1 MEKAQWSPINTNT
14 NPSNPEFSPA
24 AKKQHQG
31 LNRLP
36 INFSNGTPLRAKKYH
51 PKPPE
56 NIIQQDRQLVAK
68 TPTPSVNLS
77 SSRPES
83 RSSKTREIES
93 GGISP
98 INQNDTS
105 TPTTTISLG
114 ESTSERRVESKKK
127 DEASMARN
135 STSTPNSRAG
145 TQTPKAGH
153 QPAVAV
159 TTKSIHSPEPVQTKS
174 AKEIYQAFNIT
185 PPENDGI
192 LTEKQSKANTL
203 DKPRLVV
210 QLKKA
215 PGPRDTPINT
225 TNDSPHEHPAESRV
239 GHVKP
244 VQDHQPVEIDEQS
257 SSSSDDVAADLPPDT
272 RSTVDKSHEE
282 AEIPIVGV
290 AEDVTAANSLPD
302 DHPIEWLA
310 EARAIYQY
318 ALPPFVTK
326 QKQGVRRMVELPLAE
341 GQQYPGT
348 VEVVYRSWDAEHT
361 FASIDKGGQ
370 RFIVK
375 VFRGGATPY
384 RPWLGPQTGFSETAL
399 AFAKQ
404 GPRGSRSWA
413 ATQDKRLALP
423 KGWALEEDDEND
435 EEYNPGN
442 RRKSEQMQGRPK
454 PNYKVNGEEE
464 ELDEDQDQEE
474 AHQISASR
482 QTERL
487 SPDGDYAA
495 TDPTRNG
502 RGHSERSDTR
512 PPSKLINALKKSL
525 RLPKGQDAFA
535 RPTGRPKQ
543 IKRRSIGGQGA
554 PPDSKAPKRKTH
566 QAVFSSD
573 SENPIPPKKPKGPKA
588 MHRSLS
594 TNSANLKSLVQ
605 SSPYNEPPLEPQT
618 LSPYKQTHTTLRIAL
633 FPYPQQSAVQR
644 IRSCM
649 TIATFFSTVIGVSG
663 YKGDRDHIFGITAT
677 FDCKPDDDPERNM
690 VIREEWQD
698 SFDIFLETVDGAESW
713 TEDGGKCSLS
723 VSLLLAEV

>member
-1 MEKAQWSPINTNT
+1 MEKAQWSPINTNPP
-14 NPSNPEFSPA
+14 NAQFSPA

-31 LNRLP
+31 LTRLP
-36 INFSNGTPLRAKKYH
+36 INFSNGTPLRAKKH
-51 PKPPE
+51 HTKPPE
-56 NIIQQDRQLVAK
+56 QIIDRQPVAK
-68 TPTPSVNLS
+68 TPTPSLNLS
-77 SSRPES
+77 SSRPQS
-83 RSSKTREIES
+83 RSSKPRETES
-93 GGISP
+93 VGSSP
-98 INQNDTS
+98 VNQNDTS

-114 ESTSERRVESKKK
+114 ESTVERRVESKKK
-127 DEASMARN
+127 DEASIARN
-135 STSTPNSRAG
+135 SASTPNSRAG

-159 TTKSIHSPEPVQTKS
+159 MTKSVQSPEPVQTKS
-174 AKEIYQAFNIT
+174 AKEIYQAFNIP
-185 PPENDGI
+185 PPENDLI
-192 LTEKQSKANTL
+192 LSEKQSKTDRL

-210 QLKKA
+210 QLKKTS
-215 PGPRDTPINT
+215 GPRDTPT
-225 TNDSPHEHPAESRV
+225 SFMNDSPHEHIGESHA

-257 SSSSDDVAADLPPDT
+257 SSSSDDDAANLPPDT
-272 RSTVDKSHEE
+272 RSTVEKPQEE
-282 AEIPIVGV
+282 AENPIVGDADDV
-290 AEDVTAANSLPD
+290 AAANSLPD

-310 EARAIYQY
+310 EARSIYQY

-348 VEVVYRSWDAEHT
+348 VEVVYRSWNAEHT

-404 GPRGSRSWA
+404 GPKGSRSWA
-413 ATQDKRLALP
+413 AAHNKRHALP
-423 KGWALEEDDEND
+423 KGWALEEDDEID

-442 RRKSEQMQGRPK
+442 RRKSTQVQARPK
-454 PNYKVNGEEE
+454 PSYEVNGEEE
-464 ELDEDQDQEE
+464 ELDEDQYRDE
-474 AHQISASR
+474 AHQSSASR

-487 SPDGDYAA
+487 SLDGDHAA
-495 TDPTRNG
+495 PHPTGDR
-502 RGHSERSDTR
+502 RAHSERSDTR

-535 RPTGRPKQ
+535 RPVGRPKQ
-543 IKRRSIGGQGA
+543 IKRRSIGGQGVST
-554 PPDSKAPKRKTH
+554 DSKAPKRKTH

-573 SENPIPPKKPKGPKA
+573 SENPIPQKKTKGSKA

-605 SSPYNEPPLEPQT
+605 PSQYNDDPLVETQT
-618 LSPYKQTHTTLRIAL
+618 LSPYKQAHTTLRIAL

-649 TIATFFSTVIGVSG
+649 TITTFFSTVIGVSG
-663 YKGDRDHIFGITAT
+663 YKGDRDRIFGITAT

-723 VSLLLAEV
+723 VGLLLAEV

>member
-1 MEKAQWSPINTNT
+1 MEKAQWSPINTNR
-14 NPSNPEFSPA
+14 PNPEFSPVA
-24 AKKQHQG
+24 NKQHQG
-31 LNRLP
+31 LTRLP
-36 INFSNGTPLRAKKYH
+36 INFSNGTPLRAKKH
-51 PKPPE
+51 HTKPPDH
-56 NIIQQDRQLVAK
+56 IIDRQPVAK
-68 TPTPSVNLS
+68 TPTPSLNLS

-83 RSSKTREIES
+83 RSSKPRETES
-93 GGISP
+93 VGSSP
-98 INQNDTS
+98 VNQNDTS
-105 TPTTTISLG
+105 TPTTTISLD
-114 ESTSERRVESKKK
+114 ESTLERRVESKKK
-127 DEASMARN
+127 DEASIARN
-135 STSTPNSRAG
+135 PTSTPNSRAG
-145 TQTPKAGH
+145 TQTPRAGH

-159 TTKSIHSPEPVQTKS
+159 MTKSVQSPEPVQTKS
-174 AKEIYQAFNIT
+174 AKEIYQAFNI
-185 PPENDGI
+185 PSPENDLI
-192 LTEKQSKANTL
+192 LNEKQSKADKL

-210 QLKKA
+210 QLKKT
-215 PGPRDTPINT
+215 PGPRDTPT
-225 TNDSPHEHPAESRV
+225 SFVSDPPHEHTGESHA
-239 GHVKP
+239 GHV
-244 VQDHQPVEIDEQS
+244 QPVRDHPPVERDEQS
-257 SSSSDDVAADLPPDT
+257 SSSSNDDATNLPPDA
-272 RSTVDKSHEE
+272 RSTVEKSHEE
-282 AEIPIVGV
+282 AENPIVGDADDV
-290 AEDVTAANSLPD
+290 AAANSLPD

-310 EARAIYQY
+310 EARNIYQY
-318 ALPPFVTK
+318 SLPPFVTK

-341 GQQYPGT
+341 GQQYPGS

-361 FASIDKGGQ
+361 FASIDKGVQ

-413 ATQDKRLALP
+413 ATQDRRLALP

-442 RRKSEQMQGRPK
+442 RRKSTQGQGRPK
-454 PNYKVNGEEE
+454 PNYELNGEEE
-464 ELDEDQDQEE
+464 EVDEDQYREE
-474 AHQISASR
+474 AEQLSASR
-482 QTERL
+482 QTERPSL
-487 SPDGDYAA
+487 DGDYAA
-495 TDPTRNG
+495 PDPTEKR
-502 RGHSERSDTR
+502 RAQSERSDTR

-535 RPTGRPKQ
+535 RPVGRPKQ

-554 PPDSKAPKRKTH
+554 STDSKAPKRKTH

-573 SENPIPPKKPKGPKA
+573 SENPVPQKKAKGTKA

-605 SSPYNEPPLEPQT
+605 SSQYDDPPLETQT
-618 LSPYKQTHTTLRIAL
+618 LSPYKQAHTTLRIAL

-663 YKGDRDHIFGITAT
+663 YKGDRDRIFGITAT

-690 VIREEWQD
+690 VIRGEWQD
-698 SFDIFLETVDGAESW
+698 SFDIFLETIDGAESW

-723 VSLLLAEV
+723 VGLLLAEV

>member
-1 MEKAQWSPINTNT
+1 MEKAQWSPINTN
-14 NPSNPEFSPA
+14 PSNPEFSPV

-36 INFSNGTPLRAKKYH
+36 INFSNGTPLRAKKSH

-56 NIIQQDRQLVAK
+56 QFIDRQPVAK

-83 RSSKTREIES
+83 RSSKTRETES
-93 GGISP
+93 VGISP
-98 INQNDTS
+98 VNQNDTS
-105 TPTTTISLG
+105 TPTTTISHG
-114 ESTSERRVESKKK
+114 ESTFERRVESKKK
-127 DEASMARN
+127 DEASIARK
-135 STSTPNSRAG
+135 STSTPNSRGG

-153 QPAVAV
+153 QPAVAI
-159 TTKSIHSPEPVQTKS
+159 TTKSMHSPEPVQPKS
-174 AKEIYQAFNIT
+174 AKEIYQAFNIK
-185 PPENDGI
+185 PPESDVI
-192 LTEKQSKANTL
+192 LTEKQSKADTL

-215 PGPRDTPINT
+215 PGPRDTP
-225 TNDSPHEHPAESRV
+225 TNFANDIPHEHPAESRA

-244 VQDHQPVEIDEQS
+244 VQDHQPVEIEEPS
-257 SSSSDDVAADLPPDT
+257 SSSSDDDAADLPPDT

-282 AEIPIVGV
+282 PENPIVGD

-310 EARAIYQY
+310 EARNIYQY

-341 GQQYPGT
+341 GQQYPAT

-361 FASIDKGGQ
+361 FASIDKDGQ

-413 ATQDKRLALP
+413 TTQDKRHALP

-435 EEYNPGN
+435 EEYNLSN
-442 RRKSEQMQGRPK
+442 RRRSEQTQGRPK

-464 ELDEDQDQEE
+464 DLDEDQDREE
-474 AHQISASR
+474 ARQNSASR

-487 SPDGDYAA
+487 SLDGDYAA

-543 IKRRSIGGQGA
+543 IKRRSIGGQGVST
-554 PPDSKAPKRKTH
+554 DSKASKRKTH

-573 SENPIPPKKPKGPKA
+573 SENPIPPKKPKGPTA

-605 SSPYNEPPLEPQT
+605 SSQYNEAPLEPQT
-618 LSPYKQTHTTLRIAL
+618 LLSPYKQTHTTLRIAL

-663 YKGDRDHIFGITAT
+663 YKGDRDRIFGITAR
-677 FDCKPDDDPERNM
+677 FDCKPEDDPERNM
-690 VIREEWQD
+690 VIREEWPD